1 MGRLALGA
9 ALACAAGCAQLFGIQ
24 NTTGGDA
31 GADAPPPGVVSLR
44 VQRMSI
50 GATVVSA
57 PQDLTGQ
64 TASYEV
70 PDSTTPSGM
79 RAVPAMV
86 ASAGLWTAPIPMGTP
101 PVLYTLPDF
110 PMQTTRFYAL
120 PGRSF
125 AALYGWL
132 EHPNPA
138 PAPTGAMINVNVNT
152 GAAQAGNETYNFYT
166 VGSWTSRAVTAP
178 AVGTSQINDSFP
190 FDQPNV
196 SITGRPVEKITS
208 DDAVL
213 VLRYVGNQ
221 LTGFYRAPPFD
232 QTGNDTIAGTMTQV
246 TPDTTLA
253 MTIHPDAVA
262 ARYANVRPA
271 VANLGMA
278 YYIDAAPGYLVAN
291 NNGPQLDA
299 VGVAA
304 TDSGTV
310 SHMFANPF
318 SGNGWNTIVVWVTNE
333 SRTYTVA
340 GLPVTAYAGMNE
352 FVEPGTGLD
361 LLLDAGLPTSIS
373 LNQMPLL
380 TDGMTIAIDPTK
392 SVDLN
397 FVPDMPGATLS
408 QIQLFEL
415 VPNAANTAQQYV
427 FRFSC
432 SGTDPHFV
440 VPAGAFVSG
449 HTYVL
454 RAISNKGGFP
464 GVASGDLTMRSLPL
478 VQAYADSGVFTVQ

>member
-1 MGRLALGA
+1 MGRLALCA
-9 ALACAAGCAQLFGIQ
+9 VLACGTGCAQLFGIQ
-24 NTTGGDA
+24 NTSGGDA
-31 GADAPPPGVVSLR
+31 GVDTPPNVVSLR
-44 VQRMSI
+44 IQRLSI
-50 GATVVSA
+50 GATVVNT

-70 PDSTTPSGM
+70 ADSTTPSGL
-79 RAVPAMV
+79 RAVPATV
-86 ASAGLWTAPIPMGTP
+86 ASPGLWTAPIPMGMP

-110 PMQTTRFYAL
+110 PMQASRFYAL

-125 AALYGWL
+125 ATLYGWL
-132 EHPNPA
+132 EHPSPA
-138 PAPTGAMINVNVNT
+138 PAPSGAMINVNVNT
-152 GAAQAGNETYNFYT
+152 GAAVAGNESYSFYT
-166 VGSWTSRAVTAP
+166 MGSWTNRGLTAP
-178 AVGTSQINDSFP
+178 AVGTAQLTVSFP

-196 SITGRPVEKITS
+196 SITGRPVEKITTA
-208 DDAVL
+208 DAVF
-213 VLRYVGNQ
+213 VMRYVGNQ
-221 LTGFYRAPPFD
+221 LTGYYRQPAFD

-253 MTIHPDAVA
+253 MTLHPSAVA

-291 NNGPQLDA
+291 NSGPQLDA

-304 TDSGTV
+304 TDSGAV

-318 SGNGWNTIVVWVTNE
+318 TGDGWNTIVVWVTNE
-333 SRTYTVA
+333 SRTYTVN

-352 FVEPGTGLD
+352 FVEPGAGLD
-361 LLLDAGLPTSIS
+361 LQLDAGLPTSIS

-392 SVDLN
+392 AADLS

-408 QIQLFEL
+408 QIQLYEL
-415 VPNAANTAQQYV
+415 VPNAANTAQQYL
-427 FRFSC
+427 FKFSC
-432 SGTDPHFV
+432 TGTDPHFV
-440 VPAGAFVSG
+440 APAGAFVSG

-464 GVASGDLTMRSLPL
+464 GVASGDLTMRALPL